1 MKFLNFCYD
10 TAGEVINVYSQMN
23 PDFLDIIYIV
33 NKNDVSKAKQCIN
46 EAIALW
52 YDTDNNPELHDV
64 CIGDWIN
71 DTLRDNNI
79 QFEVYYKDF
88 ENSDDL

>member
-1 MKFLNFCYD
+1 MEFLNFCYD
-10 TAGEVINVYSQMN
+10 TSGEVINVYSQMN

-33 NKNDVSKAKQCIN
+33 NKNDVSKAEQCIN

-79 QFEVYYKDF
+79 KFEVYYKDF